1 MRGTG
6 VVDASGVVA
15 RSAPPM
21 RERRRRMTMGVRRD
35 RLRAATASVAL
46 LVAVFVAGAAVQTA
60 AAPAVAGR
68 SPAVADAASAPV
80 GLACAPVPPRTQR
93 VHLMGK
99 RVPVTDGGFAVAP
112 RALLA
117 VRPALVQAIGSAAQV
132 PLGSH
137 VLAGHQGRA
146 PPL

>member
-1 MRGTG
+1 
-6 VVDASGVVA
+6 VADASGAAA
-15 RSAPPM
+15 RSKPP
-21 RERRRRMTMGVRRD
+21 TRD

-46 LVAVFVAGAAVQTA
+46 LVAVFVAGAAVQTV
-60 AAPAVAGR
+60 AAPAALVQTAVQTAAPAAAER
-68 SPAVADAASAPV
+68 SPAVADTASATV
-80 GLACAPVPPRTQR
+80 GMACAPVPPRTQR

-99 RVPVTDGGFAVAP
+99 RVPVTDSGSAVTPHAF
-112 RALLA
+112 LA
-117 VRPALVQAIGSAAQV
+117 VRLPELRAMGTAAQV